1 MRKMGIVLSSF
12 IIGLV
17 TVGLVTGQQEQQ
29 QPKKK
34 FGGGG
39 GGFGFGGFGGK
50 GGTAISTLTLL
61 NNEQVQKELEVTP
74 EQLEKV
80 PDAVQKALAEVLNA
94 KQATRLR
101 QIDLQVRGVNAF
113 NDSKVQSQLKITD
126 EQKENIKTIIT
137 ESGKE
142 RQELAKEAFG
152 GGGDF
157 KSFQEKSTALDKETN
172 EKIQGVL
179 TADQRKQWKQMTGDE
194 FKLNTPAFGG
204 GGGFGGKKKKKDA

>member
-1 MRKMGIVLSSF
+1 MRRIGIVLSTF
-12 IIGLV
+12 VIGLV

-34 FGGGG
+34 FG

-80 PDAVQKALAEVLNA
+80 PDAVQKALAEVLNE
-94 KQATRLR
+94 KQAKRLR

-142 RQELAKEAFG
+142 RQEIFKEAQG
-152 GGGDF
+152 GNFEGM
-157 KSFQEKSTALDKETN
+157 QEKMTALTKETQ
-172 EKIQGVL
+172 EKVQGVL
-179 TADQRKQWKQMTGDE
+179 TADQRKQWRQMIGDE
-194 FKLNTPAFGG
+194 FKLENPGFGGFGG
-204 GGGFGGKKKKKDA
+204 GKGFGKKKKKDA